1 VKSRSALLICLIILA
16 MNLLPPVQ
24 SSRSASA
31 PEIGLGFGPSN
42 VQPVSYGTPI
52 YTQGDNMWVESYYN
66 VTIVIELQSPN
77 GSEVIPLA
85 AIVPGQLFD
94 LYQFSAND
102 TSGVWRVIVSTSA
115 GVTDVPIL
123 LVSTDS
129 SLVPLLVGEHL
140 DRNELNQTFN
150 LPSTDAYNIEACT
163 IGESAQHLVG
173 FGLLNGLNGTI
184 YVTLSQQN
192 ATFTIEGLRSSI
204 SLWLELYS
212 QYSFE
217 LNGGGTASQNLMAA
231 STQVASFSPPGGKQT
246 ALLTS
251 LLPLRLGRFDLRVFV
266 RTTSGLALHD
276 FQFLRRADGSWTS
289 LGSCTSISSVSSPV
303 LSLATNL
310 DSANS
315 SWPRQ
320 LLTMYTF
327 DGQESYTQVGL
338 PGKEAAIHLRGFP
351 EGTPLSGVSITASA
365 PGLQSTEWD
374 SYNSSVYVLTNGN
387 PITLSLNLSFS
398 GVISRLLNVSVL
410 GSYGSKSLSVPAGTL
425 VASTTL
431 QGSLF
436 RNATMTV
443 AAPAS
448 PPVVIKQTPPGSI
461 SLLLPPDNYTVS
473 AAYSGGA
480 ASKSTSVTPGHT
492 STVAIDLTPASV
504 PVVTYLL
511 VAAGVVG
518 VIANVIIWRQYLER
532 RKVYS

>member
-1 VKSRSALLICLIILA
+1 VKSRPALLICLIILA
-16 MNLLPPVQ
+16 VNLLPQVQ
-24 SSRSASA
+24 SSRGASA
-31 PEIGLGFGPSN
+31 PEIGLGFGPSD
-42 VQPVSYGTPI
+42 VQPISYATPI

-66 VTIVIELQSPN
+66 VTIVIELQSPS

-85 AIVPGQLFD
+85 AIEPGQLFD

-102 TSGVWRVIVSTSA
+102 TSGVWRIIVSTSG
-115 GVTDVPIL
+115 GVADVPIL
-123 LVSTDS
+123 LVSPDS

-150 LPSTDAYNIEACT
+150 LPTTDAYNIEACT
-163 IGESAQHLVG
+163 IGETVQHRVG
-173 FGLLNGLNGTI
+173 FGLLNGLNGTV

-192 ATFTIEGLRSSI
+192 ATFTVEGLRSSI
-204 SLWLELYS
+204 SLWSELYS

-231 STQVASFSPPGGKQT
+231 STQVASFSPPGGNQT
-246 ALLTS
+246 VLLTS

-266 RTTSGLALHD
+266 RTTSSLTLHD
-276 FQFLRRADGSWTS
+276 FQFLRKADGSWTS
-289 LGSCTSISSVSSPV
+289 LGSCTSMASVASPV
-303 LSLATNL
+303 LSLATDL

-320 LLTMYTF
+320 LLTMYTLN
-327 DGQESYTQVGL
+327 GQESYTQAGL
-338 PGKEAAIHLRGFP
+338 PGNEAAIHVRGFP
-351 EGTPLSGVSITASA
+351 EGAPLSGVSITASA
-365 PGLQSTEWD
+365 PGLQPTEWD
-374 SYNSSVYVLTNGN
+374 SFNSSVYVLTNGN

-410 GSYGSKSLSVPAGTL
+410 GSYASKSVSVPVGTL
-425 VASTTL
+425 VASTIL

-443 AAPAS
+443 AASGS
-448 PPVVIKQTPPGSI
+448 PSVVIKQNPPGSI
-461 SLLLPPDNYTVS
+461 SLLLLPDNYTVS

-480 ASKSTSVTPGHT
+480 VTKSISLTPGHI

-504 PVVTYLL
+504 PIVTYLL

-518 VIANVIIWRQYLER
+518 VIANIIIWRQYLER
-532 RKVYS
+532 RKVYG